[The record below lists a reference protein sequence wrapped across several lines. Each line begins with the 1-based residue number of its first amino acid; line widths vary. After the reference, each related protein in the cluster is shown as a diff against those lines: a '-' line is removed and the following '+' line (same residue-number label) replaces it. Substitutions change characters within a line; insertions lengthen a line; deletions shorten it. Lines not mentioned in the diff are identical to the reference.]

1 LGDAAKQVNHPGAV
15 LQRGGRILCVQA
27 SAAATNCDSCAFAN
41 KLIAMVVPDAIYEKY
56 LQVRKKSSVWG

>member
-1 LGDAAKQVNHPGAV
+1 M
-15 LQRGGRILCVQA
+15 CVQA